1 MLKTRDLYTW
11 TVNPPLTSSGTPIG
25 QAILQYE
32 VHRYIDTRNLTE
44 TNSYLV
50 TCTQRL
56 IVPNS
61 VTYEPSSTAVESY
74 GPYPALLLANI
85 DLPASSPQL
94 DLILI
99 DYFPRTLNTAVNT
112 ALNAST
118 GSSASASQQYT
129 SGSSTAQTN
138 TFSTSASLGFFGDA
152 PTGGFSQDQATSV
165 TTGQSS
171 ATSTGT
177 ATDTNSQLS
186 NSSAM
191 SVKDWG
197 SYAQL
202 GVGDPNVTWVWGQ
215 EYPWNVI
222 QFNAQNKTGNAVL
235 LPEFVQQRLLD
246 MSNPSAPVL
255 YPPSELSTFGVD
267 FVSSATWL
275 ITPAAPTADAVTIAF
290 THTLSLGSGKH
301 VLQGSSPDTSVVA
314 SLDLVHADPIPP
326 VTVDLPLLALDPL
339 SGSLPAVIG
348 FVPDQFAVAPTSS
361 GGDFAIAA
369 DANNL
374 LVRGSGFT
382 SVMATDFPASAGSSA
397 QITVYFKVIDTNSD
411 INLSL
416 KNWVVGM
423 PCLLTI
429 VVNGQS
435 TLYRYVDAPETSGG
449 SDNITVVSLRYKNFA
464 SVNYCDFLQ
473 MGLNEVSITITP
485 TAKTATTYQLL
496 AIAVG

>member
-11 TVNPPLTSSGTPIG
+11 TVNPPLTSSGTPVG

-56 IVPNS
+56 IVPNAA
-61 VTYEPSSTAVESY
+61 TYEPNTTPVTSY
-74 GPYPALLLANI
+74 GPYPALLMANI
-85 DLPASSPQL
+85 ELTASSPQL
-94 DLILI
+94 DILLV

-152 PTGGFSQDQATSV
+152 PTGGFSQDQATSA

-191 SVKDWG
+191 SIKDWG

-202 GVGDPNVTWVWGQ
+202 GIGNPNVTWIWGQ

-222 QFNAQNKTGNAVL
+222 QFNAYDNTASVVL

-246 MSNPSAPVL
+246 LSDPSAPVL

-275 ITPAAPTADAVTIAF
+275 ITPAAPTADDLKIVF
-290 THTLSLGSGKH
+290 THALTLLSGKH
-301 VLQGSSPDTSVVA
+301 VLQATGSDTSVAA
-314 SLDLVHADPIPP
+314 SLDLVHADAIPS
-326 VTVDLPLLALDPL
+326 VSIDLPLLALDPL
-339 SGSLPAVIG
+339 SGTLPAVIG

-361 GGDFAIAA
+361 GAEFAIAA

-382 SVMATDFPASAGSSA
+382 GVMTADFPAGAGSA
-397 QITVYFKVIDTNSD
+397 QMTVYFKVIDTSTD
-411 INLSL
+411 VNLSL

-449 SDNITVVSLRYKNFA
+449 ADNITVVSLRYKNFA